1 MKLFNWFKKDTK
13 VYPEFWQ
20 SYLSCFDS
28 KVKKNLEQRLVAF
41 DTETTGLNYRTD
53 VILSIGA
60 VGIYENT
67 ISVNDYLELFLV
79 QDIFKKET
87 VPIHGILKEGKEEKI
102 IETEAVIQFLGFI
115 KDAVLVGHHVS
126 FDVKMINEALKR
138 MGLGKLKNRS
148 IDTDLMY
155 QKFKGLQED
164 QHTGLDELCGI
175 FKIQKSDRHTAIG
188 DAYITALIFLRLK
201 NKWKQ

>member
-1 MKLFNWFKKDTK
+1 MKLFNWFKKDK
-13 VYPEFWQ
+13 KGYPEFWQ

-28 KVKKNLEQRLVAF
+28 KVKNNLEQRSVAF

-67 ISVNDYLELFLV
+67 ISVSDYLELFLI

-102 IETEAVIQFLGFI
+102 TETEAVMQFLAFI

-138 MGLGKLKNRS
+138 MGLSKLKNRS
-148 IDTDLMY
+148 IDTDMMY

-175 FKIQKSDRHTAIG
+175 FKIQTSDRHTAIG

-201 NKWKQ
+201 SKWK

>member
-1 MKLFNWFKKDTK
+1 MKLFNWFKKDEK

-28 KVKKNLEQRLVAF
+28 KVKKNLEQRIVAF

-67 ISVNDYLELFLV
+67 ISVSDYLELFLS

-102 IETEAVIQFLGFI
+102 TETEAVIQFLGFI

-148 IDTDLMY
+148 IDTDAMY

-175 FKIQKSDRHTAIG
+175 FKIQSSDRHTAIG

-201 NKWKQ
+201 NKWK

>member
-1 MKLFNWFKKDTK
+1 MTLFNWFKKDKK

-28 KVKKNLEQRLVAF
+28 KAKNNLEQRIVAF

-67 ISVNDYLELFLV
+67 IGVSDYLELFLI

-102 IETEAVIQFLGFI
+102 TETEALIQFLGFI

-138 MGLGKLKNRS
+138 MGLGKLKNKS
-148 IDTDLMY
+148 IDTDAMY
-155 QKFKGLQED
+155 QKFKGLQEE

-175 FKIQKSDRHTAIG
+175 FKIQSSDRHTAIG
-188 DAYITALIFLRLK
+188 DAYITALLFLRLK
-201 NKWKQ
+201 NKWK

>member
-1 MKLFNWFKKDTK
+1 MKLFNWFKKDEK

-28 KVKKNLEQRLVAF
+28 KVKKNLEQRIVAF
-41 DTETTGLNYRTD
+41 DTETTGLDYRTD

-67 ISVNDYLELFLV
+67 ISVSDYLELFLS

-148 IDTDLMY
+148 IDTDAMY

-175 FKIQKSDRHTAIG
+175 FKIQSSDRHTAIG

-201 NKWKQ
+201 NKWK

>member
-1 MKLFNWFKKDTK
+1 MKLFNWFKKDKK
-13 VYPEFWQ
+13 VYPEFWH

-28 KVKKNLEQRLVAF
+28 KTKNNLGQRIVAF

-67 ISVNDYLELFLV
+67 IAVSDYLELFLI

-102 IETEAVIQFLGFI
+102 TETEAVIQFLGFI

-138 MGLGKLKNRS
+138 MGLGKLKNKS
-148 IDTDLMY
+148 IDSDAMY

-164 QHTGLDELCGI
+164 QHTSLDELCGV
-175 FKIQKSDRHTAIG
+175 FKIQSSDRHTAIG

-201 NKWKQ
+201 NKWK